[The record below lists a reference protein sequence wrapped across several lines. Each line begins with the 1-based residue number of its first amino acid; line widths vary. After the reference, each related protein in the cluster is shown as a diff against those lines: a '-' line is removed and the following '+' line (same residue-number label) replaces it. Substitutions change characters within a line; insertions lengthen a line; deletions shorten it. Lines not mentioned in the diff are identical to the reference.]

1 MEFLRYQKSVWGEK
15 LLIGV
20 SWDLLWIPFATAAFV
35 IAAHLLLRARQR
47 RARAAGDSGSHS
59 SLN

>member
-20 SWDLLWIPFATAAFV
+20 SWDFLWVPFAAAACV
-35 IAAHLLLRARQR
+35 IAVHLMLRTRQR
-47 RARAAGDSGSHS
+47 RVRRINH
-59 SLN
+59 

>member
-20 SWDLLWIPFATAAFV
+20 SWDLLWVPFAAAACV
-35 IAAHLLLRARQR
+35 ILVHLVLRARFR
-47 RARAAGDSGSHS
+47 RDR
-59 SLN
+59 NTNQ